1 MKFFTL
7 CSLLLA
13 PGLAQAQSIEA
24 NINTALLG
32 TSDTDFENFSYSS
45 VMPAHG
51 VDVGFKVA
59 NNLNVLIGV
68 HSGTVGTNVYVD
80 GEAHTLSGD
89 DSAVSYDG
97 YDGGEE
103 IYYYEDDPSFQLAS
117 TVNQLKAGVR
127 YRFDWTRRLKVTAT
141 GQGIFA
147 HANLRLDEDTELES
161 SEVAVAYNAFAPG
174 IVAAAGLEWAPII
187 KGDARINIGMEAGY
201 GHILAFNF
209 SEKNA
214 SDDPI
219 PVGSLNLNGQF
230 LRWYVGTRF

>member
-1 MKFFTL
+1 MKFLSL
-7 CSLLLA
+7 CSLLMA

-80 GEAHTLSGD
+80 GAHASSD
-89 DSAVSYDG
+89 DSAISYED
-97 YDGGEE
+97 YNGGEE
-103 IYYYEDDPSFQLAS
+103 VYYHEDDPSFQLAS

-127 YRFDWTRRLKVTAT
+127 YRFDWTQRLKITAT

-174 IVAAAGLEWAPII
+174 IVAAAGFEWAPVI
-187 KGDARINIGMEAGY
+187 KGNARINIGMEAGY

-209 SEKNA
+209 EETNA

-219 PVGSLNLNGQF
+219 PVGTLNLNGQF